1 MKPRSAIGTDYLA
14 GKMATAVRVD
24 LAAIFSFG
32 VYCRMAARSQRRYGT
47 ASSSGD
53 VLLHGTTM
61 LESFSEEEH
70 RASQTYWLKETPYGA
85 ASRYARQRHLS
96 NQSIR
101 SCAREWRNAALNR
114 RVARFC
120 VGHYRRWRRHFRS
133 GGGGVFWSI
142 CVAIGFRSGLA
153 VALTS
158 LCFGS
163 ENFAISSQGY
173 TSTAW
178 QPRIA
183 LRNSRILGTPIAA
196 QNRRTFCWIVF
207 GAGCSDQDQQF
218 TSGSTDRRCSP
229 FTTASSVAVAPG
241 RTDISCSTSSWLQR
255 DCIRQL
261 PWWRPAGNWQFSG
274 CQHPSGLLGCFF
286 SQRAAFFCTFPL
298 RYWLLLLYSEVQ
310 AHVA

>member
-1 MKPRSAIGTDYLA
+1 
-14 GKMATAVRVD
+14 
-24 LAAIFSFG
+24 
-32 VYCRMAARSQRRYGT
+32 
-47 ASSSGD
+47 
-53 VLLHGTTM
+53 M

-70 RASQTYWLKETPYGA
+70 RRFANPYWLKETPYGA
-85 ASRYARQRHLS
+85 ASRYPLASGILS
-96 NQSIR
+96 NPIYTVPVLLQ
-101 SCAREWRNAALNR
+101 EWRKPPLSIDEWRDFAVGPLQKVAASIFAAAA
-114 RVARFC
+114 V
-120 VGHYRRWRRHFRS
+120 
-133 GGGGVFWSI
+133 GVFWSI

-153 VALTS
+153 VALTV
-158 LCFGS
+158 LYAFGS
-163 ENFAISSQGY
+163 ENFATLVSGAIP
-173 TSTAW
+173 ARPW

-229 FTTASSVAVAPG
+229 FSTASSVAVAPG

-274 CQHPSGLLGCFF
+274 CQHPERTAGFLL
-286 SQRAAFFCTFPL
+286 
-298 RYWLLLLYSEVQ
+298 
-310 AHVA
+310 